1 VQRRRVTRRGAG
13 GRLPRRAATTRDKT
27 GRGETQTQP
36 VAVSTA
42 RLLTV
47 VIRVQILQ
55 HCVRQSTQASRSQPV
70 PATAASALVSSSCW
84 PAPPRH
90 ACPRRPTSRSVS
102 DCTRTHTAVVRDC
115 SQHYTPVSAVPPYEA
130 SEECGLPIE
139 RATNNG
145 RAIQTLSPA
154 PSKPNAAAAH
164 DGATSGRG
172 QWAGR

>member
-70 PATAASALVSSSCW
+70 PATAACCLRPRLVVVLACTTPSRLSAPSYQQICLRLHTDAYSRCQGLLPALHAGISST
-84 PAPPRH
+84 AV
-90 ACPRRPTSRSVS
+90 RSV
-102 DCTRTHTAVVRDC
+102 RGVVRAADRTC
-115 SQHYTPVSAVPPYEA
+115 YQQ
-130 SEECGLPIE
+130 
-139 RATNNG
+139 RARHPDAEPCTH
-145 RAIQTLSPA
+145 QTKRCRSP
-154 PSKPNAAAAH
+154 
-164 DGATSGRG
+164 
-172 QWAGR
+172 